1 MAELYPVVSFKPT
14 RGSIETYKRL
24 AHQANLQV
32 RSRTTNTAVFEI
44 LPLEQD
50 FGFFKLPEP
59 SGHDIFFDF
68 EGDPFVGTTG
78 LEYLFGWWYQD
89 NYHEL
94 WANNETE
101 EKQALESFI
110 DTVMQIREK
119 DPGMH
124 IYHFG
129 AYEQTALKRLVGKY
143 ATREDELDRLLR
155 AKVFVNLHTITRR
168 AIIAGI
174 ESYSLKDLEK
184 LHGYLRIVDL
194 KTVGPHKL
202 LYEGLL
208 ESGSIDVVDEE
219 TKNIVRDYNKDD
231 CISTEW
237 LRNWLEAQRTELIKE
252 GKDIPR
258 PATDDGEPA
267 ENITEHQKRIQPLFD
282 ALIKDVPFE
291 KENRTAEQQA
301 KWLLA
306 NMLDWYRREKKS
318 FWWEV
323 FRLQDLT
330 DEELLEEKDALA
342 GLTFTGKREP
352 EKKKFC

>member
-1 MAELYPVVSFKPT
+1 M
-14 RGSIETYKRL
+14 
-24 AHQANLQV
+24 
-32 RSRTTNTAVFEI
+32 
-44 LPLEQD
+44 
-50 FGFFKLPEP
+50 
-59 SGHDIFFDF
+59 
-68 EGDPFVGTTG
+68 VGTRITIT
-78 LEYLFGWWYQD
+78 
-89 NYHEL
+89 NYGQIH
-94 WANNETE
+94 ETE
-101 EKQALESFI
+101 EKQALENFI

-208 ESGSIDVVDEE
+208 ESGNIDAVDEE
-219 TKNIVRDYNKDD
+219 TKAIVRDYNKDD

-237 LRNWLEAQRTELIKE
+237 LRNWLEARRTELIEE

-258 PATDDGEPA
+258 PATEDEEPS

-282 ALIKDVPFE
+282 ALIRDVPFE

-323 FRLQDLT
+323 FRLQELT
-330 DEELLEEKDALA
+330 DEELLEEKDALS
-342 GLTFTGKREP
+342 GLILYRKKRTG
-352 EKKKFC
+352 KKKFC